1 MIMSCPDCFS
11 GALHEGTIRGCD
23 VVLHDELPCYYTAP
37 NPSLPVLGTLL
48 YLSDVFGHKF
58 INARLLADQYAAAGF
73 HVFIPDI
80 LGGDAIP
87 AEQLSVLDLPP
98 STSTLAW
105 LSNGF
110 RLAGA
115 IPRLIPWLASHT
127 KKLTAPRVD
136 LALKAVKLRMAEIGA
151 PANLFAVG
159 FCFGGPWAVR
169 LAAAKSVD
177 AFVAL
182 HPSAMEVPGDIQPIA
197 LAEGPKGMF
206 CIVAT
211 DPAFP
216 AANVAAAKKML
227 ANAKAP
233 VTFIEYTGHGV
244 AHGFAVRGGEHTF
257 DARKKCLNDVTTF
270 FTSAVQAT
278 MTQGA

>member
-1 MIMSCPDCFS
+1 M
-11 GALHEGTIRGCD
+11 HEGDILGTD
-23 VVLHDELPCYYTAP
+23 VVLLNESNEVPCYYVAP
-37 NPSLPVLGTLL
+37 PPSVPVVGSIL
-48 YLSDVFGHKF
+48 YLTDVFGHKF

-80 LGGDAIP
+80 LGGDAVP

-98 STSTLAW
+98 STSTLSW

-127 KKLTAPRVD
+127 KKVTAPRVD
-136 LALKAVKLRMAEIGA
+136 LALKAVKLRIAELGA
-151 PANLFAVG
+151 PANNLFAVG

-182 HPSAMEVPGDIQPIA
+182 HPSALEVPGDIQPIA
-197 LAEGPKGMF
+197 HVDGPKGLF

-227 ANAKAP
+227 GNAKAP
-233 VTFIEYTGHGV
+233 VNFIEYTGLGV
-244 AHGFAVRGGEHTF
+244 AHGFAVRGGEHTY
-257 DARKKCLNDVTTF
+257 DARKKCLNDVTSF
-270 FTSAVQAT
+270 FASVAQARS
-278 MTQGA
+278 Q